1 MRISKLFAILLML
14 CLLAGPLTIP
24 ASAAWAPPATI
35 GAPTSLSALFG
46 MDEAPGT
53 RFWFEIGYSA
63 SDEVRAFV
71 DAIEEDGI
79 FSEAG
84 YDSPAVAIQI
94 DYKLDDGAWHYTAA
108 WDERDTPNDLDQ
120 GASFS
125 KGTYSAVANLAES
138 AMGDVFPDEVLPGGA
153 SYFDTHTLH
162 FRMRYVLDWYHPELD
177 GGQVISPWSETV
189 SYNNGTTR
197 EDPTKLIN
205 HAPVLKSVA
214 LDVDSDGA
222 PVMVFNTA
230 PAHADLQQLNADSNE
245 RLFTNVWVKIGS
257 GNWQDAGT
265 YMFFIEQFSVA
276 ASEFFPDQT
285 DVAAAVYEVKCRY
298 TVDMS
303 YYPGSSSSE
312 VLYSPFSNVIRQGT
326 PAYSKAS
333 GWAMAEID
341 EAVAADLIPD
351 ILQGADMTQPITR
364 EEFAALAVRLYEKTS
379 GNMAVPVSPNPFK
392 DTVNPEILKAVSTGI
407 TSGTGD
413 GTTFSPNVPINREQ
427 CATMLFRTIKALR
440 PDADYN
446 VAGVPDF
453 PDQKSISSWALDG
466 ARYMAKIG
474 IIKGNAEGYFMPKSD
489 PTVSVAVNYGMAT
502 REAAILMTSRSFK
515 QMK

>member
-1 MRISKLFAILLML
+1 
-14 CLLAGPLTIP
+14 
-24 ASAAWAPPATI
+24 
-35 GAPTSLSALFG
+35 
-46 MDEAPGT
+46 
-53 RFWFEIGYSA
+53 
-63 SDEVRAFV
+63 
-71 DAIEEDGI
+71 
-79 FSEAG
+79 
-84 YDSPAVAIQI
+84 
-94 DYKLDDGAWHYTAA
+94 
-108 WDERDTPNDLDQ
+108 
-120 GASFS
+120 
-125 KGTYSAVANLAES
+125 VANLAES
-138 AMGDVFPDEVLPGGA
+138 AMGDIFPDEILPGGTA
-153 SYFDTHTLH
+153 FFDTHTLH
-162 FRMRYVLDWYHPELD
+162 FRMRYVLDWNHPELD
-177 GGQVISPWSETV
+177 VGQAISPWSETV
-189 SYNNGTTR
+189 SYNNGTTK
-197 EDPTKLIN
+197 EDPARLIN

-222 PVMVFNTA
+222 PVMVFTTA

-265 YMFFIEQFSVA
+265 YMFFIEQFNVA
-276 ASEFFPDQT
+276 ASEFFPDQAA
-285 DVAAAVYEVKCRY
+285 VAAAVYEVKCRY

-303 YYPGSSSSE
+303 YYPGSSSAE
-312 VLYSPFSNVIRQGT
+312 VLYSPFSNVLRQGT

-333 GWAMAEID
+333 GWATAEID

-392 DTVNPEILKAVSTGI
+392 DTMNPEILKAVSVGI

-413 GTTFSPNVPINREQ
+413 GTTFSPNVLINREQ

-453 PDQKSISSWALDG
+453 PDQKNISSWALDG
-466 ARYMAKIG
+466 AKYMAKIG
-474 IIKGNAEGYFMPKSD
+474 SIKGNAEGYFMPKSD